1 MAKAET
7 GFKQRRTR
15 FVKEYL
21 LDQNATRAAKEA
33 GYSEKTAYSQGQRL
47 LKDAEISAAIES
59 ENERINSKLDLT
71 LERVRQEIA
80 RLCYYDPRK
89 YWNPDGSAKPLT
101 ELDED
106 SARAISGFEMAELFS
121 GSGEERA
128 AVGYIKKFK
137 LADKTR
143 ALELA
148 SRHLGALRDR
158 VEVTDTNLI
167 LQRLAAGRERI
178 ARS

>member
-1 MAKAET
+1 MKQ
-7 GFKQRRTR
+7 GGVHQRRTR

-21 LDQNATRAAKEA
+21 LDQNGTKAAIAA
-33 GYSEKTAYSQGQRL
+33 GCSEKSAHVTASRW
-47 LKDAEISAAIES
+47 LKNVKVQEMIQDG
-59 ENERINSKLDLT
+59 NDKINAKLDLT

-89 YWNPDGSAKPLT
+89 YWNADGSAKAIT

-106 SARAISGFEMAELFS
+106 SARAITGFEMAELFT
-121 GSGEERA
+121 GPGEERGLA
-128 AVGYIKKFK
+128 GYVKKFK

-158 VEVTDTNLI
+158 VEVTDTDQI
-167 LQRLAAGRERI
+167 LKRLAEGRERVR
-178 ARS
+178 AGA